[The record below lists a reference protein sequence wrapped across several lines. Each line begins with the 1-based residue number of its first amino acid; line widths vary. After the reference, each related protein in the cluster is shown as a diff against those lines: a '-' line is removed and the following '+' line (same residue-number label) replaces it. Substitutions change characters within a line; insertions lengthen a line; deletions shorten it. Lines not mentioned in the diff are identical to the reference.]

1 MAQWSD
7 VSWSSPT
14 DRSTIILY
22 DGLVLGSTLLLFL
35 SVFLFFQATI
45 NSSNNL
51 HRKMLESIVRAPV
64 HFFDTNPSGRICNRF
79 SKDIG
84 LMDELLFATFY
95 RVFEHFW
102 ELFLAVS
109 VPSVAN
115 AWVLFAVLPL
125 AGLVTYYGLY
135 CLNISREVARLEAI
149 NRSPMYSHVSLTL
162 DGIVSMRTYKQLD
175 NFLDEF
181 FRYCVE
187 V

>member
-7 VSWSSPT
+7 LSWSSPT

-22 DGLVLGSTLLLFL
+22 NGLVVGSTLLLFL
-35 SVFLFFQATI
+35 SAFFFFQATI
-45 NSSNNL
+45 SSSKNL

-84 LMDELLFATFY
+84 LMDELLFAAFYDIFETF
-95 RVFEHFW
+95 W
-102 ELFLAVS
+102 GMFLSAI

-149 NRSPMYSHVSLTL
+149 NRSPMYSHFSLTL
-162 DGIVSMRTYKQLD
+162 DGIVCMRTYKQLD
-175 NFLDEF
+175 NFLEEF
-181 FRYCVE
+181 FR
-187 V
+187 